1 MYVCQHTVHEVAN
14 HTCTS
19 SGLASLSTQ
28 CQHAADVLAT
38 KPAVSVVAA
47 EDCVD
52 NDTASMSTC
61 TDTDADSTPGRTEAD
76 RRDEVEVGLSS
87 SQRTSIRQLLDRHA
101 ELLMVR

>member
-1 MYVCQHTVHEVAN
+1 MYEQRSCLSN
-14 HTCTS
+14 
-19 SGLASLSTQ
+19 GLASLSRPTQ